1 MLRLEAL
8 RNNRVSSESPKL
20 VVSAEEVSRV
30 AEPARGSVSAP
41 FPPSPPALIPWW
53 SRLLLSP
60 LVLGLPLLCLCV
72 IIMRLLLR
80 SETPRKRAAW
90 LGYATTLLIIS
101 GLLNSAALIMF
112 AFRETNAA
120 PLATRIEGLDR
131 YDAYPDISS
140 SQEPAAAMDVPG
152 IFASFKPLLFIVT
165 PLPPLGLI
173 SANYLQTVSIGAAV
187 LVYSDAQGYLFATN
201 RHVVEPSAWWFGG
214 GEENRVMLF
223 SAQRESA
230 KAAVIAQ
237 HKVLDLALIWLD
249 RTLGQATFRQSIASR
264 DQIRVGEK
272 IFVLGHPERLFF
284 TMSDG
289 LVSRI
294 GDDGQI
300 QISAPISPGNSGGP
314 VYDARGNLLA
324 IVSSMVDRAVRPNAQ
339 NLNFAVAAEALLET
353 DGWHFEQGAADKHRR
368 FVSHESGAAKQ
379 PPDEPTS
386 SLP

>member
-1 MLRLEAL
+1 
-8 RNNRVSSESPKL
+8 
-20 VVSAEEVSRV
+20 
-30 AEPARGSVSAP
+30 
-41 FPPSPPALIPWW
+41 
-53 SRLLLSP
+53 
-60 LVLGLPLLCLCV
+60 
-72 IIMRLLLR
+72 
-80 SETPRKRAAW
+80 
-90 LGYATTLLIIS
+90 
-101 GLLNSAALIMF
+101 
-112 AFRETNAA
+112 
-120 PLATRIEGLDR
+120 
-131 YDAYPDISS
+131 
-140 SQEPAAAMDVPG
+140 
-152 IFASFKPLLFIVT
+152 
-165 PLPPLGLI
+165 
-173 SANYLQTVSIGAAV
+173 
-187 LVYSDAQGYLFATN
+187 
-201 RHVVEPSAWWFGG
+201 VVEPSAWWFGG

>member
-1 MLRLEAL
+1 
-8 RNNRVSSESPKL
+8 
-20 VVSAEEVSRV
+20 
-30 AEPARGSVSAP
+30 
-41 FPPSPPALIPWW
+41 
-53 SRLLLSP
+53 
-60 LVLGLPLLCLCV
+60 
-72 IIMRLLLR
+72 MRLLLR